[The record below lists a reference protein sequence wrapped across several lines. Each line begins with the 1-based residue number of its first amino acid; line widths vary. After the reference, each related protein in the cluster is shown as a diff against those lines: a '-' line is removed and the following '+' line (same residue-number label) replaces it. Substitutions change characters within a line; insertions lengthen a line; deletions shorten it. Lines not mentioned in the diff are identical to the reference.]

1 MKINIP
7 NTVYNTFNLET
18 IEYPFKVG
26 KYMMGY
32 SDYGIVYDN
41 ENENL
46 QLHRATRVNLTN
58 NGD

>member
-1 MKINIP
+1 MSIHC
-7 NTVYNTFNLET
+7 E
-18 IEYPFKVG
+18 VG

-58 NGD
+58 NGDERSQTQKNIYCAIPFI